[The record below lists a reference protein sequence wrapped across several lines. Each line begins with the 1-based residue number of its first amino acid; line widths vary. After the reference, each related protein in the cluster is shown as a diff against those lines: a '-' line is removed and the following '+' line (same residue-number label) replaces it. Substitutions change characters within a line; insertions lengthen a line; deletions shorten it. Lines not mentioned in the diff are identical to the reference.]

1 MYFFFFVLESLF
13 QLGDILRRNCYK
25 INLGYREYDLDGIIW
40 ESGLSNK
47 IQNSDEGVSREKL
60 EIKSK
65 LREIKRME

>member
-1 MYFFFFVLESLF
+1 MYFFFFLESLF

-25 INLGYREYDLDGIIW
+25 INLGYRKYDLDGIIW